1 MTDEKNKKG
10 LGRGLM
16 SLFGDY
22 SEKVPALDLP
32 KSSYFSISISDLERS
47 RFQPRKHFDEKK
59 INELAES
66 IKKNGLIQPIAVRK
80 GKNNAYEIIG
90 VYNVFQVQ
98 AVSRLLFFRTDP
110 HTWRAM
116 KTVLEY
122 LNLMPEE
129 ILPIDGCSILNKDIS
144 RDEVLWTKLVNTVE
158 GHD

>member
-1 MTDEKNKKG
+1 MQNLT
-10 LGRGLM
+10 
-16 SLFGDY
+16 
-22 SEKVPALDLP
+22 
-32 KSSYFSISISDLERS
+32 
-47 RFQPRKHFDEKK
+47 
-59 INELAES
+59 
-66 IKKNGLIQPIAVRK
+66 KKNYFAYALKMYDNPSCSGIEEFRQDLLRVKYIKRLVNRYVRS
-80 GKNNAYEIIG
+80 GDVSPRLLLNHIIG

-98 AVSRLLFFRTDP
+98 SVSRLLFFRTDP

>member
-1 MTDEKNKKG
+1 MQNLT
-10 LGRGLM
+10 
-16 SLFGDY
+16 
-22 SEKVPALDLP
+22 
-32 KSSYFSISISDLERS
+32 
-47 RFQPRKHFDEKK
+47 
-59 INELAES
+59 
-66 IKKNGLIQPIAVRK
+66 KKNYFAYALKMYDNPSCSGIEEFRQDLLRVKYIKRLVNRYVRS
-80 GKNNAYEIIG
+80 GDVSPRLLLNHIIG
-90 VYNVFQVQ
+90 VYNVFQVP

-110 HTWRAM
+110 HTWRAL